1 MLHNYK
7 KNKKKQSEPAFNDFL
22 MFPVKLII
30 CYYIINNTS
39 VLREASKHVFMAKTQ
54 IRERKKKSYSHT
66 YKQEGG
72 EGSFL
77 RQEDLK

>member
-7 KNKKKQSEPAFNDFL
+7 KKKKKKQSEPAFNDFL
-22 MFPVKLII
+22 MFPVMLII

-54 IRERKKKSYSHT
+54 IRERKKNRIHT

>member
-7 KNKKKQSEPAFNDFL
+7 KKKKQSEPAFNDFL

-54 IRERKKKSYSHT
+54 IRERKKKNHIHT
-66 YKQEGG
+66 HISRREVRGV
-72 EGSFL
+72 S
-77 RQEDLK
+77 